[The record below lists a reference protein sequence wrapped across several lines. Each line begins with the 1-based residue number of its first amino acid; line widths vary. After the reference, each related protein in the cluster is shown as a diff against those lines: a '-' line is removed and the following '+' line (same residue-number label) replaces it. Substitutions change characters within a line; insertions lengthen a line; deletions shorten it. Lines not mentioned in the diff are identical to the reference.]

1 MYGKQL
7 MQAVVLILE
16 SEHTPDVKEQALC
29 ILSNIADG
37 DSAKRLIVDNEDMLK
52 KLTSYML
59 HSNSKL
65 QIAAVV
71 CILNLIWRNDD
82 GSADRQIRLKE
93 IGVFKI
99 LHQLLT
105 TTDTNLFE
113 KVKLALQQ
121 LTMWQVV
128 DDSLGDGDGDGN
140 GDDHDHHGEEDKEE
154 GLTLQGDKIDFMF
167 F

>member
-1 MYGKQL
+1 

-16 SEHTPDVKEQALC
+16 SEHAADVKEQALC

-37 DSAKRLIVDNEDMLK
+37 DTAKRLIVDNEDMLK
-52 KLTSYML
+52 KLTSYMV
-59 HSNSKL
+59 HSNTKL

-71 CILNLIWRNDD
+71 CILNLIWRTDE
-82 GSADRQIRLKE
+82 GSADRQSRLKE

-105 TTDTNLFE
+105 TTDSNLFE

-121 LTMWQVV
+121 LTMWQVIEESV
-128 DDSLGDGDGDGN
+128 DHEN
-140 GDDHDHHGEEDKEE
+140 VEEEDGEAVS
-154 GLTLQGDKIDFMF
+154 TPGDKIDFLF